1 MRPRSCNALTVFRVA
16 DRDRVNFAIFESAQQ
31 HIAAQRVGL
40 KLIAVLQVR
49 EQPVRFR
56 SSRKAPQSTLV
67 LCQVVTVCALLAIE
81 SGSSA
86 NRKLSR
92 NGLGGDQWRSPRSR
106 LPARNNCRQ
115 GRPLLITPVEWGNP
129 PSRRGTS
136 FPADSGTLLTRSTA
150 LT

>member
-16 DRDRVNFAIFESAQQ
+16 DRDRVNFAVFESAQQ
-31 HIAAQRVGL
+31 HIAAQQFGL

-56 SSRKAPQSTLV
+56 SSRKAPQSTVV

-86 NRKLSR
+86 TLTL
-92 NGLGGDQWRSPRSR
+92 GLLMGWSAALYQASSLGIR
-106 LPARNNCRQ
+106 
-115 GRPLLITPVEWGNP
+115 GE
-129 PSRRGTS
+129 RRRHPMELHTIGIDLGKTS
-136 FPADSGTLLTRSTA
+136 SHWVLNEKVNSAFAE
-150 LT
+150 